1 MIEYQG
7 LGGFSDADASSNLHE
22 IGRQNKSKRADPP
35 VGGVS
40 EVLDRFGITQSELN
54 KGLIRVAG
62 IVAPK
67 GLLPI
72 GRSTW
77 HDWVNKGKVA
87 AGIKLSPGV
96 TVWPRAYVAN
106 LVLTLHQG
114 GE

>member
-1 MIEYQG
+1 MLNIEGKFAHGQP
-7 LGGFSDADASSNLHE
+7 
-22 IGRQNKSKRADPP
+22 RQRA
-35 VGGVS
+35 GTS
-40 EVLDRFGITQSELN
+40 ETDCATQPIDRFQLTRAQFDEGYL
-54 KGLIRVAG
+54 RVAG

-77 HDWVNKGKVA
+77 HEWVAKGKVA

-96 TVWPRAYVAN
+96 TVWPRAYIAN
-106 LVLTLHQG
+106 LVLTLQQG

>member
-1 MIEYQG
+1 MLIVEGKYAHGPHRHQAG
-7 LGGFSDADASSNLHE
+7 ASEADSTA
-22 IGRQNKSKRADPP
+22 QP
-35 VGGVS
+35 V
-40 EVLDRFGITQSELN
+40 DRFNLTRPQLDEGYL
-54 KGLIRVAG
+54 RVAG

-77 HDWVNKGKVA
+77 HDWVARGKVA

-96 TVWPRAYVAN
+96 TVWPRAYIAN

>member
-1 MIEYQG
+1 MIKYLG
-7 LGGFSDADASSNLHE
+7 LGGLSGADESSNLRE
-22 IGRQNKSKRADPP
+22 IDRQNKLKRANPP

-54 KGLIRVAG
+54 KGVIRVAG

-77 HDWVNKGKVA
+77 HDWVAKGKVA

-96 TVWPRAYVAN
+96 TVWPRAYIAN

>member
-1 MIEYQG
+1 MSIVESSYAHGQSRQRAG
-7 LGGFSDADASSNLHE
+7 TSEADSTAQP
-22 IGRQNKSKRADPP
+22 I
-35 VGGVS
+35 
-40 EVLDRFGITQSELN
+40 DRFNLTRAQFDEGYL
-54 KGLIRVAG
+54 RVAG

-96 TVWPRAYVAN
+96 TVWPRAYIAN

>member
-1 MIEYQG
+1 MSIVESSYAHGSYRQRPVANE
-7 LGGFSDADASSNLHE
+7 AD
-22 IGRQNKSKRADPP
+22 SKALPI
-35 VGGVS
+35 
-40 EVLDRFGITQSELN
+40 DRFQLTRPQLDEGYL
-54 KGLIRVAG
+54 RVAG
-62 IVAPK
+62 IVAPN

-77 HDWVNKGKVA
+77 HDWVAKGKVA

-96 TVWPRAYVAN
+96 TVWPRAYIAN

>member
-1 MIEYQG
+1 MSIVESSYAPGQSRQQPG
-7 LGGFSDADASSNLHE
+7 TSEADGTDLP
-22 IGRQNKSKRADPP
+22 I
-35 VGGVS
+35 
-40 EVLDRFGITQSELN
+40 DRFNLTRAQFDEGYL
-54 KGLIRVAG
+54 RVAG

-96 TVWPRAYVAN
+96 TVWPRAYIAN